1 MPPRLQHYVDLT
13 LVDDEDDPDPELTAL
28 LHEKVVQVKQEIN
41 WDKEEQ
47 QYLEKIRQKAHS
59 HDCSDGSD
67 SDLGEAAVSA
77 NAPLCR
83 KKCSNREGLLDSETL
98 GETEFEGERIA
109 IMSVLEVNTPDR
121 TTAATSPYC
130 PLLNDAPQLAKN
142 SDRECSSPEVT
153 TGERVTGMPASSC
166 VTVVQPLSYVER
178 SHDLKGA
185 DTPWQTSHPTACISE
200 CYDPQ
205 SGYETENEHEQTCSD
220 VETDSYEQEINLKR
234 SVMPLTN
241 SDARMPLM
249 NSDSCDPEMSV
260 ITQNNFPES
269 DPEKTKKNEYS
280 LGQVVFKKVI
290 KLKIPKLP
298 ISTSICEEHE
308 RSHTSYSQTE
318 FDYEQQCAMYHVMDH
333 VHWKSLPTNSNP
345 LVSSPLQPVAFQSIR
360 TVSHCSYGDC
370 SCNCSFS
377 QPIISHC
384 HHPSQ
389 HEGGNI
395 FTNHVNVNPYY
406 PSSTCTCCTRSG
418 AMLQHLTPSLCHQPC
433 HSSPCDLQPLAP
445 SPPNYYY
452 HCCSASSDISIS
464 LPKSSKRPLEL
475 DECDSTDSTV
485 ANGPQSKRLCSIVD
499 VRNFHA

>member
-1 MPPRLQHYVDLT
+1 
-13 LVDDEDDPDPELTAL
+13 VDDEEDPDPELTAL
-28 LHEKVVQVKQEIN
+28 LHEKIVQVKQEIN
-41 WDKEEQ
+41 WDEEEQ
-47 QYLEKIRQKAHS
+47 QHLKKIMQKKAFS
-59 HDCSDGSD
+59 CDCSDCSD
-67 SDLGEAAVSA
+67 SDLEEAAVSA

-83 KKCSNREGLLDSETL
+83 KKRSNRESLLDSETL

-109 IMSVLEVNTPDR
+109 IMSILEANAPDG
-121 TTAATSPYC
+121 TTAATSPGPYC

-142 SDRECSSPEVT
+142 SDRECSSPEVS

-166 VTVVQPLSYVER
+166 VTVVQPLSYVEH
-178 SHDLKGA
+178 SCDLKGA
-185 DTPWQTSHPTACISE
+185 DAPLQTSHPTACISE

-205 SGYETENEHEQTCSD
+205 SGYETENEYEQTSSV
-220 VETDSYEQEINLKR
+220 VETDSCEHEIR
-234 SVMPLTN
+234 SVMPLTD
-241 SDARMPLM
+241 SDARTPLM
-249 NSDSCDPEMSV
+249 NSDSCDPEMNV

-298 ISTSICEEHE
+298 ISTSICEKHE

-318 FDYEQQCAMYHVMDH
+318 FDYEQRCAMY
-333 VHWKSLPTNSNP
+333 SNP
-345 LVSSPLQPVAFQSIR
+345 LVFSPLQPVAFQSSR
-360 TVSHCSYGDC
+360 TVSHSSYGEC

-395 FTNHVNVNPYY
+395 FTNHVNINPYY

-418 AMLQHLTPSLCHQPC
+418 AMLQHLTPYLCHQHC
-433 HSSPCDLQPLAP
+433 HSSPCDLPPQAP

-485 ANGPQSKRLCSIVD
+485 ANGPQSKRLRSIVD